1 MRALVQRVTRASV
14 SVEGKV
20 RGEIGPGLLVLLGAT
35 HVDDIGAA
43 QWLADKVAVLR
54 IFADAEG
61 KMNRDVRESGGACL
75 VVPQF
80 TLYGDARHGRRPE
93 FTAAARPEH
102 AQPLFESFCS
112 RLASL
117 GVGVERG
124 AFREHMRV
132 ELANDGPVTLMIDS
146 PSRTTGAEA

>member
-1 MRALVQRVTRASV
+1 M
-14 SVEGKV
+14 SVEGSV

-35 HVDDIGAA
+35 HADGEADAR
-43 QWLADKVAVLR
+43 WLAEKIAGLR
-54 IFADAEG
+54 VFADEHG
-61 KMNRDVRESGGACL
+61 KMNRDVRESGGSCL

-102 AQPLFESFCS
+102 AEPLFEHFCT
-112 RLASL
+112 RLAAL
-117 GVGVERG
+117 GVLVARGV
-124 AFREHMRV
+124 FRAHMCV

-146 PSRTTGAEA
+146 PARAAGAES